1 MNSID
6 IKHLLSEMTVE
17 EKASLCSGADF
28 WHTKTVERLGLP
40 NIMVS
45 DGPHGLRKQD
55 DAGDHVGL
63 LDSIKA
69 VCFPASCA
77 LASSYDRDLAHE
89 VGVALGEECQAEE
102 ISTILGPGV
111 NMKRSPLC
119 GRNFE
124 YLSEDPFLA
133 GELAANYVN
142 GVQSQQ
148 VGTSVKH
155 FAVNN
160 QETKRMSISAEVDE
174 RTLREIY
181 LAAYETVVKSAQ
193 PWTMMCSY
201 NCINGVYSCENDWLL
216 NQVLRKEW
224 GFKGLVMTDWGAMND
239 RVKSLK
245 AGLELEMPSSNEITD
260 QFIVQAVDNGQ
271 LSMEEL
277 DLSVTR
283 ILELVKK
290 YYDGHKENATY
301 DKETHHKLVRKVAG
315 ESAVLLKN
323 EDHILPLKKS
333 DSVVFIGEFAV
344 KPRYQGGGSS
354 HINSFKV
361 TNAIESA
368 QAYGISY
375 VKGFDILKEELDPA
389 EVEKAVKAAKD
400 ASVAVVFAGL
410 PDAYESEGYDRTHL
424 NLPSCQNTL
433 IDEITKVQP
442 NTVVVLHNGSPVLM
456 PWLPKVKAVLEM
468 YLGGQAVGEATVD
481 LLYGVVNPSG
491 KLAETFPLRLQ
502 DNPSYLNFPGTNRQ
516 VEYREGVFIGYRHY
530 DSKELPVLF
539 PFGHGLSYTTFEYH
553 GMTLKVVDNY
563 AEIKKNNKLTMK
575 DTEKLEVSVKVKNTG
590 KCFGKEVVQL
600 YVHDKEASVIR
611 PEKEL
616 KGFAKVALAPGEE
629 EVVTFILDKRAFAF
643 YDVDIHDW
651 HAESGDFVIMVG
663 RSSREINLSDIVT
676 IESTAKVPFVFDDR
690 TTVNDVLNIVD
701 DPDSLI
707 KAILKVLGSDKPIE
721 EDTTGEGL
729 MLFELIKGLPLHSLR
744 SFYIW
749 GLDRSIFDDAIAKA
763 MKK

>member
-124 YLSEDPFLA
+124 YFSEDPFLA

-290 YYDGHKENATY
+290 YYDGHNERATY

-361 TNAIESA
+361 
-368 QAYGISY
+368 
-375 VKGFDILKEELDPA
+375 
-389 EVEKAVKAAKD
+389 
-400 ASVAVVFAGL
+400 
-410 PDAYESEGYDRTHL
+410 
-424 NLPSCQNTL
+424 
-433 IDEITKVQP
+433 
-442 NTVVVLHNGSPVLM
+442 
-456 PWLPKVKAVLEM
+456 
-468 YLGGQAVGEATVD
+468 
-481 LLYGVVNPSG
+481 
-491 KLAETFPLRLQ
+491 
-502 DNPSYLNFPGTNRQ
+502 
-516 VEYREGVFIGYRHY
+516 
-530 DSKELPVLF
+530 
-539 PFGHGLSYTTFEYH
+539 
-553 GMTLKVVDNY
+553 
-563 AEIKKNNKLTMK
+563 
-575 DTEKLEVSVKVKNTG
+575 
-590 KCFGKEVVQL
+590 
-600 YVHDKEASVIR
+600 
-611 PEKEL
+611 
-616 KGFAKVALAPGEE
+616 
-629 EVVTFILDKRAFAF
+629 
-643 YDVDIHDW
+643 
-651 HAESGDFVIMVG
+651 
-663 RSSREINLSDIVT
+663 
-676 IESTAKVPFVFDDR
+676 
-690 TTVNDVLNIVD
+690 
-701 DPDSLI
+701 
-707 KAILKVLGSDKPIE
+707 
-721 EDTTGEGL
+721 
-729 MLFELIKGLPLHSLR
+729 
-744 SFYIW
+744 
-749 GLDRSIFDDAIAKA
+749 
-763 MKK
+763 